1 MTARARTQV
10 APPARQTGGAAP
22 SSTKVMST
30 GLIPTRAVKLSP
42 VGLRAVCSMP

>member
-1 MTARARTQV
+1 
-10 APPARQTGGAAP
+10 
-22 SSTKVMST
+22 MST